1 MRNFWNVW
9 RLLKGGLK
17 KMVKSTMGLNVK
29 RRALKK
35 LIEDAETLKFN
46 PKLIKD
52 YKRQLAEIEDNIKA
66 NKLERERLKEERDG
80 T

>member
-1 MRNFWNVW
+1 MI
-9 RLLKGGLK
+9 
-17 KMVKSTMGLNVK
+17 KSIMGLNAK

-35 LIEDAETLKFN
+35 LIEDAEQLKFN
-46 PKLIKD
+46 PKLIEE
-52 YKRQLAEIEDNIKA
+52 YKSQLAEIEDEIKA